1 MILSLAID
9 ICGHFP
15 KKSSKEKLERKARK
29 RRLFEKT
36 NPIRKENVEGATL
49 IGSGSDVIKNISMV
63 GNDLELDN
71 GFGMCGKS
79 GQTVQVGLGI
89 PSCKVLMTVGG
100 SKV

>member
-1 MILSLAID
+1 MAKISPVAAKYIIHSTILI
-9 ICGHFP
+9 
-15 KKSSKEKLERKARK
+15 
-29 RRLFEKT
+29 
-36 NPIRKENVEGATL
+36 EGVVDRP
-49 IGSGSDVIKNISMV
+49 DVIGAIFGQTEGLL

-89 PSCKVLMTVGG
+89 PSCKILMTVGG